1 MFITQHAGKKGLS
14 GKDGDN
20 GLGVESQSFSQIN
33 SPYFSAFRKNKL
45 DKSIQWLRSSDAA
58 YQDRYNKQTIVEPK
72 QSKQVINYTT
82 VDEVNWLDP
91 FGYDVWEVTATG
103 VNDPFSENNAVEITI
118 GDTTAE
124 GRDYTLVSIPAGVT
138 IGSTY
143 RISAYIQLVSGT
155 ISSAKAGLTSPIL
168 IPDGNLDISDLDATW
183 RRLDVIV
190 AAPRDN
196 EFNLYFETTGAVINI
211 YQINVTL
218 GTALYDPI
226 NSTGTAPITFN
237 TNSIV
242 YRENDKGFLIEP
254 SATNLCLH
262 SENLDQWSVSG
273 GATVSLNDNFDSFGS
288 SGSNTVLTFSA
299 LETVTLTLDSLSLT
313 SGNEYSVSFI
323 ANVQS
328 GDVASIG
335 VSLGGGEVE
344 GLQATKNDTRQRVK
358 VVAGESDSIV
368 ITVTP
373 SQANTVLSL
382 IGVQIEE
389 NEATGYIPTQFA
401 AATRS
406 PDIVLGDVA
415 SLPSLAQP
423 FSIHCKYIDVFKN
436 EDKKYFFNVSNRFFA
451 YLENENLVIYANA
464 TKKIDVTLDNI
475 ESGEFFIVFD
485 NSSLSVYTTTKIVA
499 TISYTGETIAPESF
513 YIGASDNAGTNSLN
527 GVFSDLTF
535 WNFALTQN
543 EIKFINGDL

>member
-1 MFITQHAGKKGLS
+1 MFITQYAGKKGLS

-20 GLGVESQSFSQIN
+20 GIGVESQSFSQIN

-423 FSIHCKYIDVFKN
+423 IANILMFLKMKIKNTFLMFQIDFLHILKM
-436 EDKKYFFNVSNRFFA
+436 KTWLFMQ
-451 YLENENLVIYANA
+451 
-464 TKKIDVTLDNI
+464 
-475 ESGEFFIVFD
+475 
-485 NSSLSVYTTTKIVA
+485 
-499 TISYTGETIAPESF
+499 
-513 YIGASDNAGTNSLN
+513 
-527 GVFSDLTF
+527 
-535 WNFALTQN
+535 TQQ
-543 EIKFINGDL
+543 KRLMLL